1 MKKLLVLGLLAFS
14 LVVAA
19 QAQTWDVYGQVR
31 IYNGTCDTGI
41 GMNGV
46 TVILFDT
53 ATGDTFSTVT
63 YTDAAFMAAHN
74 LTSPLGIY
82 YFNDVPYSPN
92 YWAQVIPPLGVVL
105 ATDAGQG
112 SWWNANP
119 RQIGSNPYRCFL
131 MVLQGGNFSPHTI
144 GYWKHQATVA
154 VTGQGNAQVPAELLQ
169 DYLDMIHDLF
179 DTPPDFPISGV
190 TTYNGGP
197 MTPQSMI
204 TTFNLSNGGAAGMVN
219 KTKKQLLAM
228 LLNVVSEYV
237 YVYDTVSVD
246 NRTISEVIAFAA
258 DMIGPPAGANISTAH
273 TALDYL
279 NNGMIVPAGWIPAGY
294 GLIYYGDME
303 ANSTVAALMPETAIL
318 LGNYPNPF
326 NPLTTISFSLPAAG
340 AVDLA
345 IFNLN
350 GREVAHLID
359 GWREA
364 GSHEVTFDAS
374 GLASGVYFCKLAANG
389 QSAITKMMLTK

>member
-1 MKKLLVLGLLAFS
+1 MKKLFIFS
-14 LVVAA
+14 LMVFALAVAG

-82 YFNDVPYSPN
+82 YFNDVPYSLN
-92 YWAQVIPPLGVVL
+92 YWVQVIPPLGVVL
-105 ATDAGQG
+105 ATNSQQG

-131 MVLQGGNFSPHTI
+131 MVLEGCNFSPHTI

-154 VTGQGNAQVPAELLQ
+154 VTGQGNAQVPADLLQ
-169 DYLDMIHDLF
+169 DYLEMVYALF
-179 DTPPDFPISGV
+179 DTPPDFPIPGV
-190 TTYNGGP
+190 TIHNGGP

-204 TTFNLSNGGAAGMVN
+204 TTFNLPNGGAAGMVN

-237 YVYDTVSVD
+237 YVYDSISVD
-246 NRTISEVIAFAA
+246 NRTISQAIAFAA
-258 DMIGPPAGANISTAH
+258 DKLGPPPGFGIGMAML
-273 TALDYL
+273 ALDWI
-279 NNGMIVPAGWIPAGY
+279 NNGWMVPPGWIPGWY
-294 GLIYYGDME
+294 GLTYYGDE
-303 ANSTVAALMPETAIL
+303 NADWAASAMMPATAML

-345 IFNLN
+345 IFNVN
-350 GREVAHLID
+350 GREVAHLVD

-364 GSHEVTFDAS
+364 GSQEVTFDAS

-389 QSAITKMMLTK
+389 QSAMTKLILTK